1 MQDRKSEISDLAL
14 SLIQSRSYSAISYR
28 DLSEH
33 LGISKAAIHH
43 HFPSKESL
51 GVAAAERYHEQ
62 VKSLL
67 MRSANQSDD
76 PWKQFEGYLEMV
88 DGIIETEDRICAAG
102 SVQADYKDVPA
113 SVRDEMAVLIRFVIS
128 WIAEVIEAGRK
139 QGTMDFPGKSSDQ
152 AIYIFTA
159 VQGALQ
165 IGRAQGKDKF
175 DRVIR
180 QIKKS
185 LKS

>member
-1 MQDRKSEISDLAL
+1 MDLAL
-14 SLIQSRSYSAISYR
+14 TLIQYRSFSAFSYR
-28 DLSEH
+28 DLSER

-62 VKSLL
+62 IKSRLV
-67 MRSANQSDD
+67 RSTNQSDD
-76 PWKQFEGYLEMV
+76 PWKQLEGYLELV
-88 DGIIETEDRICAAG
+88 DGVIETEERICAAG
-102 SVQADYKDVPA
+102 SIQADYKDVPA
-113 SVRDEMAVLIRFVIS
+113 SVRDEMAVLIRFIIS
-128 WIAEVIEAGRK
+128 WIAEVIETGRK
-139 QGTMDFPGKSSDQ
+139 QGTMDFPGKSKDQ

-165 IGRAQGKDKF
+165 IGRAQGKSQF

-180 QIKKS
+180 QIRKN
-185 LKS
+185 LKPRE